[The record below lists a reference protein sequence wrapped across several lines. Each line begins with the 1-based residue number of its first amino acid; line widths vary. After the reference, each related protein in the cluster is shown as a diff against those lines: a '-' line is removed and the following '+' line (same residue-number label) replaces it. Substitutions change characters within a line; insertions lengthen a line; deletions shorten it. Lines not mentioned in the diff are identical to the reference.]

1 MRKSPPSAVGDVLQ
15 LQRSV
20 GNAAVAGLLQ
30 RQPSGTL
37 APPGAAAGGATAPAR
52 KDWTAVSETDRMA
65 YVMKLLVETYGYPE
79 NGAAGL
85 VGNLYEESG
94 LLPNRVEGSSMADP
108 MHAKD
113 FAGKT
118 QDFTA
123 DEIMNR
129 KAGKSGPKKPGI
141 GLAQWTTKE
150 RRAGLFAG
158 GSSDILYDMDGQVKY
173 LVDELGTSYAGV
185 NKTLKKVGVSVDDAS
200 DDVVY
205 SFEIPGSIL
214 ETKDVTDKDGKPVV
228 GKDGKP
234 KTKKVKRAR
243 SDSEVVKV
251 FERRRKSGQRALKA
265 YQASKSASGASGTP
279 ASGPASTPGA
289 TAPTAAA
296 LASAD
301 EGWADA
307 AWRWWSSLWR

>member
-1 MRKSPPSAVGDVLQ
+1 VDVVLR

-20 GNAAVAGLLQ
+20 GNAAVVGLLQ

-37 APPGAAAGGATAPAR
+37 APPAGAAAGGATAPAH
-52 KDWTAVSETDRMA
+52 KDWAAVSETERMA

-129 KAGKSGPKKPGI
+129 KAGKSGPKKPGV

-158 GSSDILYDMDGQVKY
+158 GSSDILYDMDGQVQY
-173 LVDELGTSYAGV
+173 LVDELGESYAGV
-185 NKTLKKVGVSVDDAS
+185 NKILKKAGVSVDEAS
-200 DDVVY
+200 DAVVY
-205 SFEIPGSIL
+205 SFEVPGRIL
-214 ETKDVTDKDGKPVV
+214 ETKEVTDKDGKPVL

-234 KTKKVKRAR
+234 KTKRVKRAR
-243 SDSEVVKV
+243 TDPAVVKV
-251 FERRRKSGQRALKA
+251 FGDRRKPGQRALKA
-265 YQASKSASGASGTP
+265 YQASKSASGTSGTP
-279 ASGPASTPGA
+279 ASGPASTPA
-289 TAPTAAA
+289 AAAPTAATP
-296 LASAD
+296 ASAD
-301 EGWADA
+301 DGWGDA
-307 AWRWWSSLWR
+307 AWRWWSSLWG